1 MTIPNI
7 LTLAR
12 ILLIPIFCL
21 FAFNTNT
28 SGNWTSSHPDTLLI
42 SGIIFVIAASTDF
55 LDGYLARK
63 WNQTT
68 NAGKLLDP
76 LADKLLITAALIALI
91 EWRLIPGWSVV
102 IIIAREFLITG
113 LRSILAEAG
122 AKTMEA
128 SLLGKTK
135 TALQMS
141 AIIALLFDLPE
152 IGIVIYYVAV
162 LFTII
167 SGVDYMWRSR
177 DYLKFK

>member
-1 MTIPNI
+1 
-7 LTLAR
+7 
-12 ILLIPIFCL
+12 
-21 FAFNTNT
+21 
-28 SGNWTSSHPDTLLI
+28 
-42 SGIIFVIAASTDF
+42 
-55 LDGYLARK
+55 
-63 WNQTT
+63 
-68 NAGKLLDP
+68 LLDP

-122 AKTMEA
+122 AKTMGA
-128 SLLGKTK
+128 SVLGKTK

-152 IGIVIYYVAV
+152 IGIVIYYIAV

>member
-28 SGNWTSSHPDTLLI
+28 SGNWKSSHPDTLLI

-113 LRSILAEAG
+113 LRSILA
-122 AKTMEA
+122 
-128 SLLGKTK
+128 
-135 TALQMS
+135 
-141 AIIALLFDLPE
+141 
-152 IGIVIYYVAV
+152 
-162 LFTII
+162 
-167 SGVDYMWRSR
+167 
-177 DYLKFK
+177 